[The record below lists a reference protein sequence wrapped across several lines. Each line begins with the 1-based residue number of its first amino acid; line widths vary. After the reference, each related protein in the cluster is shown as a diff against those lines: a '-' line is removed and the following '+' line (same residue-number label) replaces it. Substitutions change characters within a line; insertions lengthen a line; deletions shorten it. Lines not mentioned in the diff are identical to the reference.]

1 MSGLKPN
8 PQSLVDAIR
17 RGDTSFAAAGGPD
30 AYFRMARRLQ
40 CDRGPALVEALG
52 AIIEDAV
59 VEVLMSEKTDGPR
72 PAMPRDALH
81 IIRPPELEAAA
92 RLFARHRRTARMVDP
107 GRRGQTAAEV
117 GLDVTTMPLAEQF
130 DVALAKVLQVV
141 KAGGAAA
148 EHVTRMTIYVTDL
161 DAYRASRAALGPVW
175 RRHMNRHYPAMTLV
189 QVSGLVDAG
198 AVVEIQADAVVPPRN
213 AR

>member
-1 MSGLKPN
+1 
-8 PQSLVDAIR
+8 
-17 RGDTSFAAAGGPD
+17 
-30 AYFRMARRLQ
+30 
-40 CDRGPALVEALG
+40 
-52 AIIEDAV
+52 
-59 VEVLMSEKTDGPR
+59 
-72 PAMPRDALH
+72 
-81 IIRPPELEAAA
+81 
-92 RLFARHRRTARMVDP
+92 
-107 GRRGQTAAEV
+107 
-117 GLDVTTMPLAEQF
+117 MPLAEQF

-161 DAYRASRAALGPVW
+161 DAYRASRTALSPVW